1 MKPLY
6 MYGSILYVWLPL
18 WLASGTVM
26 LNVFKI
32 VKDFITKTL
41 KQKQRNIFSR
51 SYTLIKR
58 DN

>member
-26 LNVFKI
+26 LNIFKI
-32 VKDFITKTL
+32 FKDSITKTL
-41 KQKQRNIFSR
+41 KQKPKNIFSR